1 MQTSDLTFEIRDA
14 SFARIGQLLPTD
26 GLATFKATL
35 KFNNVG
41 SWEISIPEVSKAA
54 DLLRTPGAGL
64 ICTNNVTGQVLF
76 SGPTVAAVNE
86 KQAGVPFGVWAIRG
100 ATDGIILGEHLC
112 YPTPSTADVTLQT
125 SAYDVATGVA
135 STVMYGYVQRNI
147 GSSAPAARKITG
159 LSLAA
164 DAGLGSTVTG
174 SARFDNLGEYLT
186 TLATVS
192 TPQLGFDVKQS
203 GSGIQFSV
211 YQPSDKTA
219 TVRMD
224 TANGTLQKTT
234 YGYGYGST
242 RAIVAGQGVGTART
256 FQEVTT
262 SASTAAES
270 TWSRRVEKFVDQ
282 RNTNDA
288 TQLSQAGLDE
298 LASGGTITSLSVV
311 PSSDTTMAVFKDWGL
326 GDKVSVVVGSQQ
338 VSATVSAITLAIGT
352 DGLRVGATVGD
363 PNGFDFESV
372 LMKRQTDAASRL
384 TTLETRE
391 APTGTA
397 GTLTVPG
404 GGTGATSFTS
414 GAYLKGAGTSAVTA
428 QAGIPASDITSGVLP
443 ISRGGNGNTL
453 GPGLIP
459 IVPTSVFVA
468 SGSSSASAS
477 GQVAITDAAYVVLN
491 GIFSAAYD
499 NYLVKISLMHSTGD
513 YIYARFASGGT
524 TNLTATY
531 YQSGLGISGA
541 GAISGS
547 SQSLATYAQ
556 FGYAP
561 ATYKTA
567 NYRFDIYNPYKT
579 DQTTVDSQ
587 GGYSNV
593 TYLNR
598 LLFNATNSF
607 DGLTLGVVNGGGLTG
622 TVSVYAYKQ

>member
-14 SFARIGQLLPTD
+14 SYARIGQLLPTD

-54 DLLRTPGAGL
+54 DLLRSPGSGL
-64 ICTNNVTGQVLF
+64 ICINNVTGQVLF

-86 KQAGVPFGVWAIRG
+86 KQAGVPYGVWAIRG

-125 SAYDVATGVA
+125 SAYDVATGTA

-147 GSSAPAARKITG
+147 GSSAPAARKITA

-164 DAGLGSTVTG
+164 DTGLGSTVKG

-192 TPQLGFDVKQS
+192 TPALGFDVKQS
-203 GSGIQFSV
+203 GSGIEFSV
-211 YQPSDKTA
+211 FQPSDKTS

-224 TANGTLQKTT
+224 TSNGTLQKTT

-242 RAIVAGQGVGTART
+242 RAIVAGQGTGTART

-262 SASTAAES
+262 TASTAAES

-288 TQLSQAGLDE
+288 VQLSQAGLDE

-338 VSATVSAITLAIGT
+338 VSATVTAITLAIGT

-363 PNGFDFESV
+363 PNGFDFDSV
-372 LMKRQTDAASRL
+372 LMKRQTDTASRL
-384 TTLETRE
+384 TTLETKE
-391 APTGTA
+391 APTVSYGNLDN
-397 GTLTVPG
+397 GKPDSNFG
-404 GGTGATSFTS
+404 
-414 GAYLKGAGTSAVTA
+414 
-428 QAGIPASDITSGVLP
+428 GIPSIDCGGV
-443 ISRGGNGNTL
+443 S
-453 GPGLIP
+453 
-459 IVPTSVFVA
+459 
-468 SGSSSASAS
+468 
-477 GQVAITDAAYVVLN
+477 
-491 GIFSAAYD
+491 
-499 NYLVKISLMHSTGD
+499 
-513 YIYARFASGGT
+513 
-524 TNLTATY
+524 
-531 YQSGLGISGA
+531 
-541 GAISGS
+541 
-547 SQSLATYAQ
+547 
-556 FGYAP
+556 
-561 ATYKTA
+561 
-567 NYRFDIYNPYKT
+567 
-579 DQTTVDSQ
+579 
-587 GGYSNV
+587 
-593 TYLNR
+593 
-598 LLFNATNSF
+598 
-607 DGLTLGVVNGGGLTG
+607 
-622 TVSVYAYKQ
+622 